1 MNTFR
6 EHIHYALYAAI
17 VLGVMIMHGST
28 PIVSTNSK
36 LTIVLMSLLILGES
50 LVRILRGKKAN
61 RRDHSS

>member
-1 MNTFR
+1 MNTLR

-17 VLGVMIMHGST
+17 ILGVMILHGSD

-50 LVRILRGKKAN
+50 LVRVLRRNKGG
-61 RRDHSS
+61 SS